1 MEYIKKYHMISR
13 YMYELDSRAVIFYDD
28 LIART
33 CDDQVCQ
40 WLQKIGEHKKN
51 QLDIFSGMVTVSSFL
66 LTDINSN
73 VYDTSRLEYW
83 LKSQSPRVYLTSDLE
98 TLGRCDNFG
107 SYIKYLIAI
116 EQRVFEFYRTILKRV
131 PMNLA
136 QMESLVQKQKSMLL
150 MLKEIK
156 NRSGQLS
163 NRVRRNQTDSRLV
176 NMAV

>member
-33 CDDQVCQ
+33 YDGQIRE
-40 WLQKIGEHKKN
+40 WLQRIGDHKKN

-98 TLGRCDNFG
+98 TLGACHSFS
-107 SYIKYLIAI
+107 SYFKCLIAI

-150 MLKEIK
+150 MLKDIK
-156 NRSGQLS
+156 NKSGQFS
-163 NRVRRNQTDSRLV
+163 IRTSRNQTDSRTL